1 MSVTEF
7 LRLLTWR
14 DLVDVLLVA
23 LLVYSLLLRIRGT
36 RAVQVL
42 LGILLVGGA
51 LWLARVL
58 GLVTLETIFEK
69 FLIVLPFA
77 ILVLFQQEIRRAL
90 ANMGSNPFPHMA
102 QEKRAENAVN
112 EVVVAAQAMAARRV
126 GALIVVERMAGL
138 RDYVEGGVSVD
149 AELSAELLGTLFAP
163 ETPLHD
169 GAVIVRR
176 GRIAAAACVLP
187 LSTNSAL
194 GPDVGTRH
202 RAALGVS
209 EETDAVAIAVSEE
222 TGDVSLAYDGELVE
236 RLDARALRNLLYKL
250 LITDL
255 QSAPRRSG
263 VRPRPKDSKGEERQK
278 EAVA

>member
-1 MSVTEF
+1 VTVADF
-7 LRLLTWR
+7 FRLLSWR

-23 LLVYSLLLRIRGT
+23 LLVYMLLLRIRGT

-42 LGILLVGGA
+42 VGILLVGGVF
-51 LWLARVL
+51 WLARSA
-58 GLVTLETIFEK
+58 GLVTLETILEK

-90 ANMGSNPFPHMA
+90 ANMGSNPFPHLA
-102 QEKRAENAVN
+102 QEKRTENAIN
-112 EVVVAAQAMAARRV
+112 EVVVAAHAMASRRI
-126 GALIVVERMAGL
+126 GALIVLERQAGL
-138 RDYVEGGVSVD
+138 RDFVEGGVVLD
-149 AELSAELLGTLFAP
+149 AELTSELLSTLFAP
-163 ETPLHD
+163 DTPLHD

-176 GRIAAAACVLP
+176 GRIAAAACLLP
-187 LSTNSAL
+187 LSTDPALSADL
-194 GPDVGTRH
+194 GTRH

-222 TGDVSLAYDGELVE
+222 SGEISLAYDGQLVE
-236 RLDARALRNLLYKL
+236 RLDPRSLRNLLYKL

-255 QSAPRRSG
+255 QSARG
-263 VRPRPKDSKGEERQK
+263 ARPPAAKDAKAEERQK

>member
-1 MSVTEF
+1 MNFADF
-7 LRLLTWR
+7 LRLLSWR
-14 DLVDVLLVA
+14 DLVDVVLVG

-42 LGILLVGGA
+42 FGILLVGGA
-51 LWLARVL
+51 YWLARAA
-58 GLVTLETIFEK
+58 GLAALETILEK

-90 ANMGSNPFPHMA
+90 ANMGSNPFPHVV
-102 QEKRAENAVN
+102 QEKRTENAIN

-126 GALIVVERMAGL
+126 GALVVLERLAGL
-138 RDYVEGGVSVD
+138 RDLVEGGVALD
-149 AELSAELLGTLFAP
+149 AELSSELLTTLFAP

-169 GAVIVRR
+169 GAVVVRR
-176 GRIAAAACVLP
+176 GRIAAAACLLP
-187 LSTNSAL
+187 LSTDPAL
-194 GPDVGTRH
+194 SPNLGTRH

-222 TGDVSLAYDGELVE
+222 TGEISLAYDGDLVE
-236 RLDARALRNLLYKL
+236 RLDPRSLRNLLYKL

-255 QSAPRRSG
+255 QSATRRTR
-263 VRPRPKDSKGEERQK
+263 VRPGAAGGKSEERQK